1 MKGLISKAGG
11 QKKGGSEGATSLL
24 TSCWICSGVSSA

>member
-11 QKKGGSEGATSLL
+11 QKKGGSEELL
-24 TSCWICSGVSSA
+24 DLFGSVLCLIS